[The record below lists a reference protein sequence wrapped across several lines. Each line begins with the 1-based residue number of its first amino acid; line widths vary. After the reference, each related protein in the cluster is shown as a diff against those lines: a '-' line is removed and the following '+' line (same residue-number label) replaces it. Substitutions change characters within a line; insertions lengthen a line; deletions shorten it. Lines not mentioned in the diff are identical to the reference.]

1 MMTIAKLKTLKD
13 RTCVRKCASLFHEQA
28 QRILQGNDPD
38 HVYITDLCSLFSSPQ
53 FLSVLSFEQL
63 ASMKG
68 FAESLASSPRASLPF
83 ILEDMHHTLLAALGS
98 EPSDWDFVDR
108 QGALDASQ
116 RVVLPHIL
124 ILDRL
129 RSPFNVGSIF
139 RSADSFGIEQI
150 WLVEGTASPTHPRSI
165 KSARGCIDTVSHCW
179 FSESALIE
187 RLADSDMPLFA
198 LELGGSDLEAFSF
211 PSSGAAVIGSEEM
224 GVSPAL
230 LSLCDQSLGRVSIA
244 LGGTK
249 GSLNVS
255 VASGIM
261 LQKWYAMPCWR

>member
-1 MMTIAKLKTLKD
+1 MITIAKLRTLKD

-28 QRILQGNDPD
+28 QLILQGNEPD
-38 HVYITDLCSLFSSPQ
+38 HAYIAGLCSLFDSSQ
-53 FLSVLSFEQL
+53 FHTVLDDKQLLALLSLSSSL
-63 ASMKG
+63 VPASG
-68 FAESLASSPRASLPF
+68 ASLPV
-83 ILEDMHHTLLAALGS
+83 ILEDLHHALLSALGS

-108 QGALDASQ
+108 QGSLDASL
-116 RVVLPHIL
+116 RVVLPHTL

-139 RSADSFGIEQI
+139 RSADSFGIQEI
-150 WLVEGTASPTHPRSI
+150 WVVEGTASVTHPRAV
-165 KSARGCIDTVSHCW
+165 KSARGCIDTVRYQY
-179 FSESALIE
+179 FSESDLIE
-187 RLADSDMPLFA
+187 KLTENGTPLFA
-198 LELGGSDLEAFSF
+198 LELGGESLESFPF

-230 LSLCDQSLGRVSIA
+230 LALCDSSLGRVSIA

-255 VASGIM
+255 VATGIM
-261 LQKWYAMPCWR
+261 LQRWYATTC

>member
-1 MMTIAKLKTLKD
+1 MITIAKLRTLKD

-28 QRILQGNDPD
+28 QLILQGNEPD
-38 HVYITDLCSLFSSPQ
+38 HAYIAGLCSLFSSAQ
-53 FLSVLSFEQL
+53 FFSVLDDGQ
-63 ASMKG
+63 
-68 FAESLASSPRASLPF
+68 SLALHALSSSLSSASRASLPF
-83 ILEDMHHTLLAALGS
+83 ILEDLHHALLSALGS

-108 QGALDASQ
+108 EGALDASL
-116 RVVLPHIL
+116 RVVLPHTL

-165 KSARGCIDTVSHCW
+165 KSARGCVDTVEYHY

-187 RLADSDMPLFA
+187 KIADESISLFA
-198 LELGGSDLEAFSF
+198 LELGGSDLESF
-211 PSSGAAVIGSEEM
+211 PFPPSGAAVIGSEEM
-224 GVSPAL
+224 GVSPHL
-230 LSLCDQSLGRVSIA
+230 LALCDSSLGRVSIG

-255 VASGIM
+255 VATGIM
-261 LQKWYAMPCWR
+261 LQRWYATPC

>member
-1 MMTIAKLKTLKD
+1 MITIAKLRTLKE
-13 RTCVRKCASLFHEQA
+13 RTCVRKCAILFHEQA

-38 HVYITDLCSLFSSPQ
+38 HVYINDLCSLFSSQQ
-53 FLSVLSFEQL
+53 FLLVLDDEQQRSL
-63 ASMKG
+63 HSLCS
-68 FAESLASSPRASLPF
+68 SLATASEASLPF
-83 ILEDMHHTLLAALGS
+83 ILEDLHHALLSALGS
-98 EPSDWDFVDR
+98 EPSDWDFIDR
-108 QGALDASQ
+108 QGALDASK

-150 WLVEGTASPTHPRSI
+150 WLVEGTASVEHSRAV
-165 KSARGCIDTVSHCW
+165 KSARGCIDTVSYCW

-187 RLADSDMPLFA
+187 KINASSIALFA
-198 LELGGSDLEAFSF
+198 LELGGTELESFPF
-211 PSSGAAVIGSEEM
+211 PSSGAGVIGSEEM

-255 VASGIM
+255 VATGIM
-261 LQKWYAMPCWR
+261 LQKWYATTC

>member
-1 MMTIAKLKTLKD
+1 MITIAKLRTLKD

-28 QRILQGNDPD
+28 QLILQGNEPD
-38 HVYITDLCSLFSSPQ
+38 HAYIAGLCSLFDSSQ
-53 FLSVLSFEQL
+53 FHTVLDDKQLLALLSLSSSL
-63 ASMKG
+63 VPASG
-68 FAESLASSPRASLPF
+68 ASLPF
-83 ILEDMHHTLLAALGS
+83 ILEDLHHALLSALGS

-108 QGALDASQ
+108 QGSLDASL
-116 RVVLPHIL
+116 RVVLPHTL

-139 RSADSFGIEQI
+139 RSADSFGIQEI
-150 WLVEGTASPTHPRSI
+150 WVGEGTAS
-165 KSARGCIDTVSHCW
+165 D
-179 FSESALIE
+179 LIE
-187 RLADSDMPLFA
+187 KLTENGTPLFA
-198 LELGGSDLEAFSF
+198 QELGGESLESFPF

-230 LSLCDQSLGRVSIA
+230 LALCDSSLGRVSIA

-255 VASGIM
+255 VATGIM
-261 LQKWYAMPCWR
+261 LQRWYATTC

>member
-1 MMTIAKLKTLKD
+1 MITIAKLRTLKD
-13 RTCVRKCASLFHEQA
+13 RTCVRKCALLFHEQS
-28 QRILQGNDPD
+28 QRILQGNEPD
-38 HVYITDLCSLFSSPQ
+38 QVYISGLCSLFVSQQ
-53 FLSVLSFEQL
+53 FLAVLDDDQLRDVRNLSSGL
-63 ASMKG
+63 ASTS
-68 FAESLASSPRASLPF
+68 ESSLPF
-83 ILEDMHHTLLAALGS
+83 ILEDLHYTLLSVLGS

-108 QGALDASQ
+108 QGELDASL
-116 RVVLPHIL
+116 REVHPHIL

-150 WLVEGTASPTHPRSI
+150 WLVEGTASVTHPRAV
-165 KSARGCIDTVSHCW
+165 KSARGCVATVPYRW

-187 RLADSDMPLFA
+187 KLSSSSMALFA
-198 LELGGSDLEAFSF
+198 LELGGSDLETF
-211 PSSGAAVIGSEEM
+211 PFPKSGAAIIGSEEM

-230 LSLCDQSLGRVSIA
+230 LSLCDRNLGRVSIA

-261 LQKWYAMPCWR
+261 LQKWYATTC

>member
-1 MMTIAKLKTLKD
+1 MITIAKLKTLKD
-13 RTCVRKCASLFHEQA
+13 RTCVRKCALLFHGQA
-28 QRILQGNDPD
+28 KRVLQGHEPD
-38 HVYITDLCSLFSSPQ
+38 YRYMSDLCSMFSSPQ
-53 FLSVLSFEQL
+53 FLSVLSEEQL
-63 ASMKG
+63 ASMK
-68 FAESLASSPRASLPF
+68 SYASSLPSASLSSLPF
-83 ILEDMHHTLLAALGS
+83 ILEDMHHTLLSALGS

-108 QGALDASQ
+108 EGALDLSK
-116 RVVLPHIL
+116 RKVLPHIL

-150 WLVEGTASPTHPRSI
+150 WLVEGTASVTHPRSI
-165 KSARGCIDTVSHCW
+165 KSARGCVDTVTYRYY
-179 FSESALIE
+179 SEAALIE
-187 RLADSDMPLFA
+187 KLHCSSMPLFA
-198 LELGGSDLEAFSF
+198 LELGGEELERF
-211 PSSGAAVIGSEEM
+211 PFPPSGAAVIGSEEM

-230 LSLCDQSLGRVSIA
+230 LALCDQSLGRVSIA

-261 LQKWYAMPCWR
+261 LQRWYSRTC

>member
-1 MMTIAKLKTLKD
+1 MITIAKLKTLKD
-13 RTCVRKCASLFHEQA
+13 RTCVRKCALLFHEQA
-28 QRILQGNDPD
+28 QLILQGNEPD
-38 HVYITDLCSLFSSPQ
+38 YAYISDLCSLFGSPQ
-53 FLSVLSFEQL
+53 FLAVLDDEQRL
-63 ASMKG
+63 ALH
-68 FAESLASSPRASLPF
+68 SLSSSLLSASRAGIPF
-83 ILEDMHHTLLAALGS
+83 ILEDLHYALLSALGS
-98 EPSDWDFVDR
+98 EPSDWDFVDEE
-108 QGALDASQ
+108 GSLDLSM

-139 RSADSFGIEQI
+139 RSADSFGIEEI

-198 LELGGSDLEAFSF
+198 LELGGSDMEAFPF

>member
-1 MMTIAKLKTLKD
+1 MITIAKLKTLKG
-13 RTCVRKCASLFHEQA
+13 RTCVRKCALLFHGQA
-28 QRILQGNDPD
+28 QLILQGNEPD
-38 HVYITDLCSLFSSPQ
+38 YVYITDLCSLFSSPQ

-63 ASMKG
+63 TSMKG
-68 FAESLASSPRASLPF
+68 FSELLASAPLASLPF
-83 ILEDMHHTLLAALGS
+83 ILEDMHHTLLSALGS

-108 QGALDASQ
+108 QGSLDASM

-150 WLVEGTASPTHPRSI
+150 WLVEGTASVTHPRAA
-165 KSARGCIDTVSHCW
+165 KSARGCIDTVAYQY
-179 FSESALIE
+179 FSESALIGKIV
-187 RLADSDMPLFA
+187 DTDIPLFA
-198 LELGGSDLEAFSF
+198 LELGGSDLEAFHF

-261 LQKWYAMPCWR
+261 LQKWSATPC